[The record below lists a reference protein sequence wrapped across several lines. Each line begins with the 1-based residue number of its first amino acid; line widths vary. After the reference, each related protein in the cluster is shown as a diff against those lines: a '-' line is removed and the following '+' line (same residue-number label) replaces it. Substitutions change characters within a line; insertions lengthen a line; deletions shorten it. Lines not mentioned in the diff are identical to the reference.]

1 MNKRFRKF
9 FLQMIHYKLMR
20 YIFVI
25 LLSLPLLSVNLNAEY
40 EMHIPNCTQKG
51 VENCGGFL
59 FVNETGDVLFCGS
72 ESCIDLKLPKSWKA
86 KQKDKQSKQDQII
99 EMLSNIQVGSVN
111 TGQNVVVTAPEASE
125 KKSDYIIAPKIMENF
140 YERSKNPQILPPVSH
155 PARHGTDWLRRLQRQ
170 PVVLPR
176 RHPACRGH
184 HELLPPVQDHR
195 AVQHPLVIRL
205 PGSAPDNQEKRKQN
219 ATYLTWH
226 PLLFLKSLSNI
237 KVN

>member
-1 MNKRFRKF
+1 MNKKFRKF

-59 FVNETGDVLFCGS
+59 FDNETGDVLFCGS

-86 KQKDKQSKQDQII
+86 KQKDKLSKQDQIL

-111 TGQNVVVTAPEASE
+111 TVQNVEPSSDTKIVNQEVKSEEKKEEKEVVKKEEKKEKKIEKCDKE
-125 KKSDYIIAPKIMENF
+125 KKSLCKGSGGM
-140 YERSKNPQILPPVSH
+140 QLG
-155 PARHGTDWLRRLQRQ
+155 GT
-170 PVVLPR
+170 
-176 RHPACRGH
+176 GM
-184 HELLPPVQDHR
+184 
-195 AVQHPLVIRL
+195 
-205 PGSAPDNQEKRKQN
+205 K
-219 ATYLTWH
+219 
-226 PLLFLKSLSNI
+226 LK
-237 KVN
+237 KPTKK